1 MDTTMI
7 DITSYFA
14 NASISLSNIFTDEA
28 SVQATFTHIHT
39 QSSALIFPLEGNAWI
54 HAGQERF
61 FMTPGRILHIS
72 KEHMLH
78 LENCGNGDFKYA
90 VVQYTID
97 EQVSTEKVYHR
108 TFLLRIS
115 DSNLYRQPID
125 QLIAVQALPGAM
137 AALNRRALF
146 YQLLQYCVEGARD
159 QQLQATVE
167 TMDLIIKYIQEN
179 YTDKINVTKIAHKYN
194 LERRR
199 LAYLFEKHTGLSPNT
214 YITEYRISKAKI
226 LLERAELSIAEVA
239 ERVGYDDCFYFSR
252 VFKKQTGQSPSIY
265 RRKQQISWANN

>member
-1 MDTTMI
+1 MDTNMI

-14 NASISLSNIFTDEA
+14 NASISLLNVFTDEA

-39 QSSALIFPLEGNAWI
+39 QSNALIFPLGGNAWI
-54 HAGQERF
+54 HAGEERF
-61 FMTPGRILHIS
+61 FMTAGRILHVS
-72 KEHMLH
+72 KEHILH
-78 LENCGNGDFKYA
+78 IENCGNADFKYA
-90 VVQYTID
+90 VVQYGVD
-97 EQVSTEKVYHR
+97 ETGMAEKVYH
-108 TFLLRIS
+108 TSFLLRIS
-115 DSNLYRQPID
+115 ESGLYRRPIE
-125 QLIAVQALPGAM
+125 QLLEVQALPGAM

-146 YQLLQYCVEGARD
+146 YQLLQCCIEGARD
-159 QQLQATVE
+159 QQLQSTVE
-167 TMDLIIKYIQEN
+167 TMDLIIKYIQDNFQE
-179 YTDKINVTKIAHKYN
+179 KINVTKIAEKYD

-214 YITEYRISKAKI
+214 YITEFRISKAKN

-265 RRKQQISWANN
+265 RRKQQINWANN